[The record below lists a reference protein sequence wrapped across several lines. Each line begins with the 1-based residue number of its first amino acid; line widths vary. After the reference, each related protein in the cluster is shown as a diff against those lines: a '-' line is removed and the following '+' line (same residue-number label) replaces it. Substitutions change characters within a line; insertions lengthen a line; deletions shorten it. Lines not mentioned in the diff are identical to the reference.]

1 MPSALSVTAESE
13 PLVVESATVPPD
25 AARLLPNASLS
36 WTVTAEVEVPF
47 AVIEPGAATIV
58 DSASEGAAAFTVI
71 APLVPVIELVG
82 VSVAVTV
89 CEPVVFSVYAFV
101 KVWTPA
107 FGPVNV

>member
-1 MPSALSVTAESE
+1 MTAESE
-13 PLVVESATVPPD
+13 PCVVESATVPPEPR
-25 AARLLPNASLS
+25 RLLPKASLS

-47 AVIEPGAATIV
+47 AVIEPGAATSV
-58 DSASEGAAAFTVI
+58 DSAVEAAAAFTVI

-89 CEPVVFSVYAFV
+89 REPAVFSVYALV

-107 FGPVNV
+107 SPPVNV